1 MQQLSLIVVDT
12 RLFLKY
18 FLAFLL
24 LTVTNLSAQTNE
36 LMIRIAELEIDSSY
50 LAEYNNILKEESRVS
65 LQLEPGVIAIFPVYQ
80 KQDPTQIRILEVYA
94 NRESYESHLKTPH
107 FLKYKSST
115 LKMVKSLK
123 LVEMN
128 SIDPEGMKEIF
139 HKLNQNTDAQK

>member
-139 HKLNQNTDAQK
+139 HN